1 MIKKVFIILNVFFL
15 FTGCQKFVE
24 NTSPSISAVSDDE
37 INNVNNIQFFINGA
51 KNAYADAHDYMSLYA
66 DGLSDQLV
74 HDRNVEG
81 STGPGDEAI
90 DKGNWDYTDGSKETI
105 YNNISEAWR
114 TANILKEKLDII
126 DGEEEVEN
134 EGYHI
139 AYLYQGLACYLLGTY
154 YGRGPNYPDD
164 GGATLDTSSF
174 IPSSDLYE
182 MALAYFDS
190 SSVYANAY
198 QNKVLHSVIARLHLY
213 DGNYPDAADNASQGL
228 GVGDPPFE
236 ALYTDEFSNI
246 YYSNAGLGRARW
258 TLNSRFRLLL
268 GENFEDENGDGEWD
282 NGEAWE
288 DCALPNDGGS
298 NSTNGDGV
306 YNPPSEPDE
315 RFRIPLMTAPMK
327 DDIGYYRYY
336 QTKYLG
342 DTPLPI
348 ITWQEV
354 YLIMAELD
362 LRDGSEENARMLMNQ
377 VRISHNISE
386 IDPGV
391 RTTFKVLLEE
401 RDKELLC
408 QGQRLIDQ
416 RRFENN
422 EFILENGIWDS
433 WESYSDCG
441 SDGFCDAD
449 EDGYDPG
456 TCSDTTFTD
465 RTLCISS
472 GTCSDDIY
480 TSQEECENTGET
492 WTSTDNVWME
502 NLDPFG
508 DDWDGTVGT
517 EGNNQYDFG
526 EDFNDEAYKLH
537 WHTGPQHYILI
548 PHEEELTNPNYP

>member
-1 MIKKVFIILNVFFL
+1 MIKRVFIILNVFIL

-24 NTSPSISAVSDDE
+24 NTSPSITAVSDDD
-37 INNVNNIQFFINGA
+37 INNVDNIQFFINGA
-51 KNAYADAHDYMSLYA
+51 INAYADAHDYISLYA

-90 DKGNWDYTDGSKETI
+90 DKGNWHYTDGSRVDI

-114 TANILKEKLDII
+114 TGKTLKEKLDII

-134 EGYHI
+134 EGYHL
-139 AYLYQGLACYLLGTY
+139 AYLYQGLSCYLLGTY
-154 YGRGPNYPDD
+154 YGRGPNYPND

-174 IPSSDLYE
+174 IASSDLYE

-190 SSVYANAY
+190 SSTYANVY
-198 QNKVLHSVIARLHLY
+198 QNKVLHSIIARLHLY
-213 DGNYPDAADNASQGL
+213 NGNYPDAAANASQGL

-246 YYSNAGLGRARW
+246 YYSNAGMGRARW

-268 GENFEDENGDGEWD
+268 GENFEDEDGDGEWD
-282 NGEAWE
+282 IGEAWE
-288 DCALPNDGGS
+288 DCALPNDHGI
-298 NSTNGDGV
+298 NTEEGDGV
-306 YNPPSEPDE
+306 YNPPTEPDE
-315 RFRIPLMTAPMK
+315 SFRIPIMAAPMK

-336 QTKYLG
+336 QTKYFG

-362 LRDGSEENARMLMNQ
+362 LREGSEENARILMNQ

-386 IDPGV
+386 IDPGE
-391 RTTFKVLLEE
+391 RITFKVLLEE
-401 RDKELLC
+401 RDKELFC

-422 EFILENGIWDS
+422 ELILENENGIWDS

-441 SDGFCDAD
+441 LDGLCPGDCGTDGLCPGECGTDGLCPDSSGYVAPD
-449 EDGYDPG
+449 EDGTEY
-456 TCSDTTFTD
+456 
-465 RTLCISS
+465 ISP
-472 GTCSDDIY
+472 DED
-480 TSQEECENTGET
+480 
-492 WTSTDNVWME
+492 
-502 NLDPFG
+502 
-508 DDWDGTVGT
+508 GT
-517 EGNNQYDFG
+517 EGNNKYDFG
-526 EDFNDEAYKLH
+526 EEFNDEAYKLH